1 MDVCRLRPARR
12 SSRVIVCLNFNTVSF
27 GSPHTA
33 ASDSLSRADYH
44 PPRCPSLD
52 LLLNS
57 RPFTVQNNSARN
69 NWLTRSVYL
78 YPFAFT
84 ILALAGSITAQDAF
98 AQRASHSTSPKITE
112 ALQPFVDSQALAG
125 AVTLVADKDKFL
137 SVDTV
142 GFTDVAAKKAMPA
155 DALFWIASQSK
166 PVTGAALMILVDE
179 GKVDLNA
186 PVSKYLP
193 EFNNTWVTAYRD
205 NDTVLLKRPTRQIT
219 VRDCMNHTSGMPF
232 KSDLEQPTLDLLPL
246 RDGIRSY
253 ALTPLNSEPGTKY
266 AYSNA
271 GINTGGR
278 IIEVVSGLK
287 YEDFLD
293 QRLFVPLGMT
303 DTTFWPNEEQLT
315 RLAKPYKPTADKRGL
330 EETTISQL
338 RYPLND
344 RTRQPMPGGGLFSTA
359 SDMGRFCQM
368 VLNRGTLDGKRILSE
383 AAVATMTSKQTA
395 ESIKDGYGVGWST
408 QGESFGHGGA
418 LATNHNIDTKRG
430 LITIFLVQHA
440 GFPKNG
446 NESQGAFRK
455 AAEAQFGLA
464 P

>member
-1 MDVCRLRPARR
+1 MRNNGL
-12 SSRVIVCLNFNTVSF
+12 
-27 GSPHTA
+27 H
-33 ASDSLSRADYH
+33 
-44 PPRCPSLD
+44 
-52 LLLNS
+52 
-57 RPFTVQNNSARN
+57 RPFVLRAIALLCLTPAGLITARE
-69 NWLTRSVYL
+69 
-78 YPFAFT
+78 
-84 ILALAGSITAQDAF
+84 ALA
-98 AQRASHSTSPKITE
+98 QRPNHPSSPKIAE
-112 ALQPFVDSQALAG
+112 ALQPYVDSQALAG
-125 AVTLVADKDKFL
+125 AVTLVADKNKVL
-137 SVDTV
+137 SLDAV
-142 GFTDVAAKKAMPA
+142 GFADIAGKKAMPA
-155 DALFWIASQSK
+155 EALFWIASQSK

-193 EFNNTWVTAYRD
+193 EFNNIWVATERD
-205 NDTVLLKRPTRQIT
+205 NDHVLLKRPARPIT
-219 VRDCMNHTSGMPF
+219 VRDSMNHTSGMPF

-246 RDGIRSY
+246 RDGVRSY
-253 ALTPLNSEPGTKY
+253 AMTPLNSEPGTKY

-278 IIEVVSGLK
+278 IIEVVSGMK

-293 QRLFVPLGMT
+293 QRLFAPLGMK
-303 DTTFWPNEEQLT
+303 DTTFWPSEEQLT
-315 RLAKPYKPTADKRGL
+315 RLAKPYKPTADKMGL

-338 RYPLND
+338 RYPLSD

-368 VLNRGTLDGKRILSE
+368 VLNKGMLDGKRILSE

-395 ESIKDGYGVGWST
+395 ESLKDGYGVGWST

-455 AAEAQFGLA
+455 AAESQFGPA
-464 P
+464 K

>member
-1 MDVCRLRPARR
+1 M
-12 SSRVIVCLNFNTVSF
+12 
-27 GSPHTA
+27 
-33 ASDSLSRADYH
+33 
-44 PPRCPSLD
+44 
-52 LLLNS
+52 
-57 RPFTVQNNSARN
+57 RN
-69 NWLTRSVYL
+69 NWLHR
-78 YPFAFT
+78 PFVLRACT
-84 ILALAGSITAQDAF
+84 LLALTLTGSITAREVF
-98 AQRASHSTSPKITE
+98 AQRANHPTSPKITE
-112 ALQPFVDSQALAG
+112 ALQPYVDSQALAG
-125 AVTLVADKDKFL
+125 AVTLVANHEKIL
-137 SVDTV
+137 SLDTV
-142 GFTDVAAKKAMPA
+142 GFADVAGKQAMPA
-155 DALFWIASQSK
+155 EALFWIASQSK

-193 EFNNTWVTAYRD
+193 EFNETWVAAYRD
-205 NDTVLLKRPTRQIT
+205 KETVLLKRPVRPIT
-219 VRDCMNHTSGMPF
+219 VRDCMNHTSGLPF

-246 RDGIRSY
+246 RDGVRSY
-253 ALTPLNSEPGTKY
+253 AMTPLNSEPGTKY

-293 QRLFVPLGMT
+293 QRLFALLGMT

-368 VLNRGTLDGKRILSE
+368 VLNKGTLDGKRILSE

-395 ESIKDGYGVGWST
+395 DSLKDGYGVGWST
-408 QGESFGHGGA
+408 GGDSFGHGGA
-418 LATNHNIDTKRG
+418 LSTNHNIDTKRG

-455 AAEAQFGLA
+455 AAEAQFGA
-464 P
+464 AK

>member
-1 MDVCRLRPARR
+1 M
-12 SSRVIVCLNFNTVSF
+12 
-27 GSPHTA
+27 
-33 ASDSLSRADYH
+33 
-44 PPRCPSLD
+44 PPRCLEFV
-52 LLLNS
+52 LLLKPRLLTVRNVWLH
-57 RPFTVQNNSARN
+57 RPFVLR
-69 NWLTRSVYL
+69 
-78 YPFAFT
+78 AFT
-84 ILALAGSITAQDAF
+84 LLTLALTGSISSRDACAQKSA
-98 AQRASHSTSPKITE
+98 HPTSPKITE
-112 ALQPFVDSQALAG
+112 ALQPFVESQALAG
-125 AVTLVADKDKFL
+125 AVTLVADKDKIL

-142 GFTDVAAKKAMPA
+142 GFADVTAKKAMPA
-155 DALFWIASQSK
+155 NALFWIASQSK

-193 EFNNTWVTAYRD
+193 EFNNTWVAAYRD
-205 NDTVLLKRPTRQIT
+205 NDTVLLKRPARPIT

-232 KSDLEQPTLDLLPL
+232 KSDLEQPTLDLLTL

-253 ALTPLNSEPGTKY
+253 ALTPLVTEPGTKY

-271 GINTGGR
+271 GINAGGR
-278 IIEVVSGLK
+278 IIEVVSGMK

-293 QRLFVPLGMT
+293 QRLFAPLGMT

-315 RLAKPYKPTADKRGL
+315 RLAMPYKPTADKLGL

-368 VLNRGTLDGKRILSE
+368 VLNKGTLDGKRILSE

-395 ESIKDGYGVGWST
+395 DSLKDGYGVGWST

-418 LATNHNIDTKRG
+418 LATNHTIDTKRG

-446 NESQGAFRK
+446 NESQAAFRK
-455 AAEAQFGLA
+455 AAESQFS
-464 P
+464 PSP

>member
-1 MDVCRLRPARR
+1 MSHLMIPISA
-12 SSRVIVCLNFNTVSF
+12 LATM
-27 GSPHTA
+27 
-33 ASDSLSRADYH
+33 
-44 PPRCPSLD
+44 PPRCLEFVLRLKSR
-52 LLLNS
+52 LLIVRNVWLH
-57 RPFTVQNNSARN
+57 RPFA
-69 NWLTRSVYL
+69 LH
-78 YPFAFT
+78 AFT
-84 ILALAGSITAQDAF
+84 LLSLVLAGSISMRDACAQKSA
-98 AQRASHSTSPKITE
+98 HPTSLKITE
-112 ALQPFVDSQALAG
+112 ALQPFIDSQALAG

-137 SVDTV
+137 SVDAV
-142 GFTDVAAKKAMPA
+142 GFADVSSKKAMPA

-166 PVTGAALMILVDE
+166 PMTGAALMILVDE
-179 GKVDLNA
+179 GQVDLNA

-193 EFNNTWVTAYRD
+193 EFHNTWVTAYRD

-246 RDGIRSY
+246 RDGVRSY
-253 ALTPLNSEPGTKY
+253 ALTPLVTEPGTKY
-266 AYSNA
+266 TYLNA

-278 IIEVVSGLK
+278 IIEVVSGMK
-287 YEDFLD
+287 YEEFLD
-293 QRLFVPLGMT
+293 QRLFAPLGMQ

-315 RLAKPYKPTADKRGL
+315 RLAKPYKPTADKLSL

-368 VLNRGTLDGKRILSE
+368 VLNKGTLDGKRILSE
-383 AAVATMTSKQTA
+383 AAIATMTSKQTA
-395 ESIKDGYGVGWST
+395 VSIKDGYGVGWST
-408 QGESFGHGGA
+408 QSESFGHGGA
-418 LATNHNIDTKRG
+418 LATNHTIDTKRG

-455 AAEAQFGLA
+455 AAESQFGLA

>member
-1 MDVCRLRPARR
+1 MTYLQLCHQGRGLISDQMIP
-12 SSRVIVCLNFNTVSF
+12 
-27 GSPHTA
+27 GSALATI
-33 ASDSLSRADYH
+33 
-44 PPRCPSLD
+44 PPRCLEFV
-52 LLLNS
+52 LLLKTRLLTVRKPWLH
-57 RPFTVQNNSARN
+57 RPFFLR
-69 NWLTRSVYL
+69 
-78 YPFAFT
+78 AFT
-84 ILALAGSITAQDAF
+84 LLSLALAGSISTRDACAQK
-98 AQRASHSTSPKITE
+98 SVHPTSPKIVE
-112 ALQPFVDSQALAG
+112 ALQPYVESQALAG
-125 AVTLVADKDKFL
+125 AVTLVADKDKIL
-137 SVDTV
+137 SVDAV
-142 GFTDVAAKKAMPA
+142 GFADIAAKRSMAA
-155 DALFWIASQSK
+155 DSLFWIASQSK

-179 GKVDLNA
+179 GKIDLNA

-193 EFNNTWVTAYRD
+193 EFNNTWVAAYRD
-205 NDTVLLKRPTRQIT
+205 NDTVLLKRPARPIT

-232 KSDLEQPTLDLLPL
+232 KSDLEQPTLDLLML
-246 RDGIRSY
+246 RDGVRSY
-253 ALTPLNSEPGTKY
+253 AMTPLNSEPGTKY

-278 IIEVVSGLK
+278 IIEVVSGMK

-293 QRLFVPLGMT
+293 KRLFAPLGMK
-303 DTTFWPNEEQLT
+303 DTTFWPSEEQLT
-315 RLAKPYKPTADKRGL
+315 RLAKPYKPTADKMGL

-338 RYPLND
+338 RYPLSD

-368 VLNRGTLDGKRILSE
+368 VLNKGTFDGKRILSE

-395 ESIKDGYGVGWST
+395 DSLKDGYGVGWST

-418 LATNHNIDTKRG
+418 LATNHTIDTKRG

-455 AAEAQFGLA
+455 AAESQFG
-464 P
+464 PMK

>member
-1 MDVCRLRPARR
+1 M
-12 SSRVIVCLNFNTVSF
+12 
-27 GSPHTA
+27 
-33 ASDSLSRADYH
+33 
-44 PPRCPSLD
+44 
-52 LLLNS
+52 
-57 RPFTVQNNSARN
+57 RN
-69 NWLTRSVYL
+69 NWWHR
-78 YPFAFT
+78 PFVLRALIVLSLAFVST
-84 ILALAGSITAQDAF
+84 LAEQKTSAQQANLP
-98 AQRASHSTSPKITE
+98 TSKKIAE
-112 ALQPFVDSQALAG
+112 ALQPYVDSQALAG
-125 AVTLVADKDKFL
+125 AVTLVADKERIL
-137 SVDTV
+137 SVDAV
-142 GFTDVAAKKAMPA
+142 GFADMTTKKAMSA
-155 DALFWIASQSK
+155 EALFWIASQSK

-193 EFNNTWVTAYRD
+193 EFGDVWVTAYRD
-205 NDTVLLKRPTRQIT
+205 KDSILLKRPSRPIT

-232 KSDLEQPTLDLLPL
+232 KSTLEQPTLDLLPL
-246 RDGIRSY
+246 RDAVRSY
-253 ALTPLNSEPGTKY
+253 ALTPLVTEPGAKY

-278 IIEVVSGLK
+278 IIEVVSGMK

-293 QRLFVPLGMT
+293 QRLFIPLGMT
-303 DTTFWPNEEQLT
+303 DTTFWPSEAQLA
-315 RLAKPYKPTADKRGL
+315 RLAKPYKPNADKSGL

-338 RYPLND
+338 RYPLSD

-359 SDMGRFCQM
+359 GDMGRFCRM
-368 VLNRGTLDGKRILSE
+368 VLNQGTLDGKRILSE

-395 ESIKDGYGVGWST
+395 DTLKDGYGVGWSI

-446 NESQGAFRK
+446 GESQGAFRK
-455 AAEAQFGLA
+455 AAESQFGA
-464 P
+464 AK